1 MSEMKPVPRADCPED
16 DEEKGGKGK
25 SAGSVEN
32 RLLESRTVLVE
43 GTVTDKMFRAVSA
56 RLLLLEHKDP
66 EKEILVVVNSPGG
79 AADTGFGI
87 YDLMRFVKCPVKTL
101 CAGLCASAAV
111 LIFLGGRKGMRY
123 ALPNARFLLHQPSTT
138 TFGAASDMEITA
150 KEILRLRKRY
160 AEVVATEIDKD
171 AEKII
176 QDSNRDFWLDAEE
189 CLKYGLIDKIVKNR
203 ADM

>member
-1 MSEMKPVPRADCPED
+1 VSQAKPVPSAGCPEE
-16 DEEKGGKGK
+16 DEEKGKGK
-25 SAGSVEN
+25 YAGNVEN

-43 GTVTDKMFRAVSA
+43 GTVTDKMFRAVSS
-56 RLLLLEHKDP
+56 RLLFLEHKDP

-87 YDLMRFVKCPVKTL
+87 YDLMRFVSCPVKTL

-111 LIFLGGRKGMRY
+111 LIFLGGHKGMRY

-160 AEVVATEIDKD
+160 AEVVANEINKK
-171 AEKII
+171 AEEII

-189 CLKYGLIDKIVKNR
+189 CLKYGLIDKIVKSR
-203 ADM
+203 SDM

>member
-1 MSEMKPVPRADCPED
+1 MSQEKPARNPERRLEEE
-16 DEEKGGKGK
+16 EEKSKTKPGDN
-25 SAGSVEN
+25 VEN
-32 RLLESRTVLVE
+32 RLLDSRTVLVE
-43 GTVTDKMFRAVSA
+43 GPVTDKMFRAVAS
-56 RLLLLEHKDP
+56 RLLFLEHKDP

-87 YDLMRFVKCPVKTL
+87 YDLMRFVNCPVKTL

-111 LIFLGGRKGMRY
+111 LIYLGGDKGMRY

-160 AEVVATEIDKD
+160 AEVVAQEIEKD

-176 QDSNRDFWLDAEE
+176 QDSNRDFWLDADE
-189 CLKYGLIDKIVKNR
+189 CLKYGLIDKIVSNR
-203 ADM
+203 SEM